1 MIPNMKKSCIFIA
14 LCLIF
19 STQSLMPS
27 KITTIFFD
35 VESIFETDSMRASG
49 YVGKIAS
56 LRYLSQV
63 GHLPCQEDLF
73 KQLKPIRA
81 TSTQITYNNNLE
93 LPLILS
99 DWLTN
104 QQSSNKIKE
113 IIQKYLSSKNLSDI
127 EVKVLLAVI
136 SMMLTPQH
144 LADTQKTRS
153 KMEHTL
159 QKLKQSGYKI
169 YLVGNWSN
177 INVMKMH
184 FPEIFQYVHGTF
196 MSGEIHLLK
205 PYIEFYQ
212 HVLSHTNTPSE
223 NALWIESESKFNARV
238 QQYGYNGFRY
248 NPADYHS
255 LVSGLRQFHINI

>member
-1 MIPNMKKSCIFIA
+1 MKKSYILVA
-14 LCLIF
+14 LYLIIT
-19 STQSLMPS
+19 SHYLASDH
-27 KITTIFFD
+27 ITTIFFD

-73 KQLKPIRA
+73 KQLKPIKA
-81 TSTQITYNNNLE
+81 ISTQVTYNNNLE

-104 QQSSNKIKE
+104 KQSSTKIKE
-113 IIQKYLSSKNLSDI
+113 IIQKYLSNKNLSDI

-159 QKLKQSGYKI
+159 QKLKQSGYKV

-196 MSGEIHLLK
+196 MSGDIHLLK
-205 PYIEFYQ
+205 PQQEFYQ
-212 HVLSHTNTPSE
+212 YILQQTNSSTE
-223 NALWIESESKFNARV
+223 NALWVETETKFNAKA
-238 QQYGYNGFRY
+238 QQYGYQSFRY
-248 NPADYHS
+248 NPADYYS
-255 LVSGLRQFHINI
+255 LVSGLKQFNINL